1 MFSESMGDYQ
11 RLPNF
16 HIYSLNKYLARLR
29 PIEDQ
34 GLWLVD
40 NKRVLIL
47 DKEHICF
54 RLRVRIMVLNLKEGV
69 NGKKSIYLPKSSNL
83 SFTCKFTALRTCD
96 SQVLKDQTR
105 FNNLLTFTFICSKV
119 FFFLPFNQ

>member
-1 MFSESMGDYQ
+1 MGVYR

-34 GLWLVD
+34 SLWLVD

-54 RLRVRIMVLNLKEGV
+54 RLRV
-69 NGKKSIYLPKSSNL
+69 
-83 SFTCKFTALRTCD
+83 
-96 SQVLKDQTR
+96 
-105 FNNLLTFTFICSKV
+105 
-119 FFFLPFNQ
+119 